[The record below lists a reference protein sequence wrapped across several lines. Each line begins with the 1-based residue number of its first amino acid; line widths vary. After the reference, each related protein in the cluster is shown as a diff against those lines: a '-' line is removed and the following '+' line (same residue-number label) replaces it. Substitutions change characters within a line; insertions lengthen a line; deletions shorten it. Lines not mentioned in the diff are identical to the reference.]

1 MTTIRNLLA
10 AAVLITAGCGAEPAQ
25 VDEGGSSLSA
35 AAAQGAVDQAA
46 PFIGTYSGRLTS
58 SLGQAV
64 TVTAVSVTVEAAS
77 AGFVKVPLRDI
88 SPPPE
93 DHVEFPPPSAL
104 AIVLARPG
112 DWPYRLAT
120 GERYRLDSVNLRF
133 AEDGSSLE
141 VTSHATLEGGGP
153 MTWSFVGK
161 R

>member
-1 MTTIRNLLA
+1 MTTIR
-10 AAVLITAGCGAEPAQ
+10 AVLASAVLFTAGCGGDPALLDTGAAGLSLAAE
-25 VDEGGSSLSA
+25 EGA
-35 AAAQGAVDQAA
+35 ADQAA
-46 PFIGTYSGRLTS
+46 PFVGTYSGRLTIS
-58 SLGQAV
+58 VGQV
-64 TVTAVSVTVEAAS
+64 VSGSTVSVGVEPAS
-77 AGFVKVPLRDI
+77 PGFVMVPLRDI

-141 VTSHATLEGGGP
+141 VTSHATLERGDP
-153 MTWSFVGK
+153 MTWSFVG
-161 R
+161 RR

>member
-1 MTTIRNLLA
+1 MTTIR
-10 AAVLITAGCGAEPAQ
+10 AVLAVAVLLTAACGAEPAQ

-35 AAAQGAVDQAA
+35 SAAQQAVDPAAAFA
-46 PFIGTYSGRLTS
+46 GTYSGSLTS

-64 TVTAVSVTVEAAS
+64 SVTAVSVTVEAAS

-104 AIVLARPG
+104 AIVLTRPN
-112 DWPYRLAT
+112 DWPYRLPS

-133 AEDGSSLE
+133 ADDGSSLE
-141 VTSHATLEGGGP
+141 VTSHATLESGDLL
-153 MTWSFVGK
+153 TWRFVGK